1 MMGADC
7 VRFVSGSAGCGQMDF
22 AQTACYN
29 EQKRNGDAYMQAKNV
44 LVTGAAGGM
53 GSAACD
59 LLTDEGYRVW
69 GIDRA
74 EPQRAHAW
82 RFIRADLTDAV
93 SVASASEAVS
103 AEAGGLYAI
112 VHMAG
117 VYDLNSLVE
126 MPEADWSR
134 IFGVNL
140 FGPYR
145 VNRAFAPLLGQ
156 GSRILLISSELAP
169 LDPLPFTGIYGITKA
184 ALEKYAFSLRME
196 LQLLG
201 IGVSIIRPGAVDTQI
216 LDISTQRLD
225 AFREN
230 TQLYA
235 CNAER
240 FRKIVDRVEARKVPP
255 ETIARA
261 VRKALEARH
270 PKYVYNVN
278 RNPLLLLLNALP
290 ARLQTAIIRTVLKP

>member
-1 MMGADC
+1 MEA
-7 VRFVSGSAGCGQMDF
+7 
-22 AQTACYN
+22 N
-29 EQKRNGDAYMQAKNV
+29 NV

-53 GSAACD
+53 GKAACE
-59 LLTDEGYRVW
+59 LLTDAGCRVW
-69 GIDRA
+69 GLDIT
-74 EPQRAHAW
+74 EPQGKYAW
-82 RFIRADLTDAV
+82 RFIHADLTNAASVAAARDAV
-93 SVASASEAVS
+93 L
-103 AEAGGLYAI
+103 AEAGELYAI

-117 VYDLNSLVE
+117 VYDLNSLIE

-134 IFGVNL
+134 LFGVNL

-145 VNRAFAPLLGQ
+145 VNRAFAPLLGP
-156 GSRILLISSELAP
+156 GGRILLISSELAP
-169 LDPLPFTGIYGITKA
+169 LNPLPFTGVYGITKA

-201 IGVSIIRPGAVDTQI
+201 IGVSIIRPGAVNTQI
-216 LDISTQRLD
+216 LDVSTQRLD
-225 AFREN
+225 AFCEN

-235 CNAER
+235 YNAAR

-261 VRKALEARH
+261 VRRALEARH

-290 ARLQTAIIRTVLKP
+290 ARLQTAIIRAVLKP